1 MSVCIGFLLLYNEFP
16 PKFSSFTHLFIYL
29 IYYFLKL
36 RLFIWPCWVPVSA
49 RGDFAVAC
57 GLISHLV
64 QLSYPEARGILVPP
78 PGIEPMSP
86 TLRQTLNHWTTREV
100 PRHLFITFQFLESE
114 AWAWPNE
121 VLGSG
126 SHKTELKMSAALIPF
141 GSLGSSFK
149 LTWLLAEFS
158 SLQL

>member
-49 RGDFAVAC
+49 CGDFAVAC

-78 PGIEPMSP
+78 PGMESVSP
-86 TLRQTLNHWTTREV
+86 ELQGGFLTIGPPGTSLR
-100 PRHLFITFQFLESE
+100 
-114 AWAWPNE
+114 
-121 VLGSG
+121 
-126 SHKTELKMSAALIPF
+126 
-141 GSLGSSFK
+141 
-149 LTWLLAEFS
+149 LTP
-158 SLQL
+158 

>member
-1 MSVCIGFLLLYNEFP
+1 MLGL
-16 PKFSSFTHLFIYL
+16 SFGSWEL
-29 IYYFLKL
+29 
-36 RLFIWPCWVPVSA
+36 
-49 RGDFAVAC
+49 C
-57 GLISHLV
+57 GLSYRV
-64 QLSYPEARGILVPP
+64 QAAACGILVPQ

-100 PRHLFITFQFLESE
+100 SKHLFITLQFLESE

-141 GSLGSSFK
+141 GSSESSFK
-149 LTWLLAEFS
+149 LTGLLAEFS